1 MAKLYFKYGPMKCG
15 KTTDIIKTY
24 YNYKEKDMNVL
35 IMKPGDDKKAGSKI
49 QNRAGAELNTDYVVS
64 QSVDIYNLIAYHL
77 IEKSLKKV
85 LIILQILQ
93 KV

>member
-35 IMKPGDDKKAGSKI
+35 IMKPGDDKKAG
-49 QNRAGAELNTDYVVS
+49 
-64 QSVDIYNLIAYHL
+64 
-77 IEKSLKKV
+77 
-85 LIILQILQ
+85 ILTSNQWFNQLDF
-93 KV
+93 